1 MSAQPRTA
9 SVLQI
14 TDLHLLERPGAKLL
28 GIDTAASLEAVL
40 DAALAERQPAAM
52 LVTGDIAHEPTVAT
66 YRRFLALLHRRFDGP
81 LLCLPGNHDRLAPM
95 LAAGLPTEPIVLD
108 GWWLAG
114 WDTHEDERPAARFD
128 AAGWQALCDWVAEA
142 GPMGIIATHHPLV
155 DVDCPWLDK
164 DRLTTAHE
172 LLQCL
177 SKMASVK
184 ALVFGHAHQAL
195 NRRHGLLPLLGTP
208 STCFQFR
215 PRSATFSID
224 DAAPGY
230 RWLHLFSDGRVDT
243 EVGRAEGFPMTI
255 DLSRRKPT

>member
-1 MSAQPRTA
+1 MGNRLRPA

-28 GIDTAASLEAVL
+28 GVDTAASLEAVL
-40 DAALAERQPAAM
+40 EAALTERRPAAV
-52 LVTGDIAHEPTVAT
+52 LVTGDIAHEPTEAT
-66 YRRFLALLHRRFDGP
+66 YRRFLALLRRRFDGP
-81 LLCLPGNHDRLAPM
+81 MLCLPGNHDRLAPM
-95 LAAGLPTEPIVLD
+95 AAAGLPMTPIAVD

-128 AAGWQALCDWVAEA
+128 AAGWQALCAWVEEA
-142 GPMGIIATHHPLV
+142 GPMGIVATHHPPV

-164 DRLTTAHE
+164 DRLPNADE

-195 NRRHGLLPLLGTP
+195 DRRHGRLPLLGTP

-215 PRSATFSID
+215 PRSAAFSID
-224 DAAPGY
+224 DAAPGH
-230 RWLHLFSDGRVDT
+230 RWLHLLSDGRVGT
-243 EVGRAEGFPMTI
+243 EVRRAQGFPLTI
-255 DLSRRKPT
+255 DLSQRKPT